1 MTTSSTP
8 DARRENTLA
17 TEVFDDAS
25 ATPGTTPTP
34 TPAATATA
42 PAPATQP
49 APAIPEPLY
58 LSGPAPVAGGLG
70 ILGLLCAAVTL
81 FLQLTDV
88 SLPWTD
94 LGPWTVVAA
103 GLVVVLVGAI
113 GLRGSRTRD

>member
-8 DARRENTLA
+8 DAPRENTLA

-25 ATPGTTPTP
+25 ATPGTA
-34 TPAATATA
+34 PALAPQATAT
-42 PAPATQP
+42 APATQP
-49 APAIPEPLY
+49 APAMPEPPY
-58 LSGPAPVAGGLG
+58 LSGPAPFAVVLG
-70 ILGLLCAAVTL
+70 ILGLLFAAVTL

>member
-8 DARRENTLA
+8 DAPRENTLA

-25 ATPGTTPTP
+25 AIPGTA
-34 TPAATATA
+34 PALAPQATAT
-42 PAPATQP
+42 APATQP
-49 APAIPEPLY
+49 APAMPEPPY
-58 LSGPAPVAGGLG
+58 LSGPAPFAVVLG
-70 ILGLLCAAVTL
+70 ILGLLFAAVTL